1 MKPFPPRGPFP
12 SNELPKVMDKD
23 GMYVPQNCNFAAI
36 DLIWKSGKKV
46 CGVLVHT
53 SNHHNLLEKFNVCN
67 GWNKAL
73 LILLKAIFLK
83 HRGQSQLL
91 HYAKAAYPVS
101 LVYNVHNSNKSVF
114 KYSLLLPS
122 IPFEVSHLL
131 GKCILEANS
140 MCSQQ

>member
-1 MKPFPPRGPFP
+1 MSCQKSWIRM
-12 SNELPKVMDKD
+12 ECMYPK
-23 GMYVPQNCNFAAI
+23 NCNFAAI

-73 LILLKAIFLK
+73 LILFKAMFLK
-83 HRGQSQLL
+83 HRCQSQLL

-114 KYSLLLPS
+114 KYSLLIPS